1 MMYKLNLKI
10 TVGVIVGAIVGLLLW
25 FYGWHLITFFSL
37 ETLQCYAGYLLGFV
51 HAHYYMTVFFYLAFG
66 VGAVALFLPV
76 VTLYMITAGFLFGP
90 WFGALYAI
98 IGVTLGALCAF
109 MMVRATIGPWVQKYE
124 QKLVTIN
131 HFITAYGFYALTFLR
146 SLHLVPFFL
155 LNIAAALMPV
165 SPLVFT
171 SSTFLGVIPGAFLFA
186 WTGQYL
192 CTIHSVWDL
201 VNKQTLMIGGS
212 VIVVL
217 LMVLLLA
224 SYVMRRHNYTH

>member
-1 MMYKLNLKI
+1 MMYNINKKI
-10 TVGVIVGAIVGLLLW
+10 IIGTAFGVLAGLCAW
-25 FYGWHLITFFSL
+25 FYGWQFITFFSL
-37 ETLQCYAGYLLGFV
+37 ETLQCYAGYLLGF
-51 HAHYYMTVFFYLAFG
+51 ARTHYYMTVFFYLAFG
-66 VGAVALFLPV
+66 IGAVALFLPV

-90 WFGALYAI
+90 WQGALYAV

-109 MMVRATIGPWVQKYE
+109 LIIRATIGPWVQKYE

-171 SSTFLGVIPGAFLFA
+171 SSTFLGVIPGALLFA

-201 VNKQTLMIGGS
+201 VNTQTLMIGGS
-212 VIVVL
+212 VIVAL
-217 LMVLLLA
+217 IMVLLLA
-224 SYVMRRHNYTH
+224 SYVMRRHK